1 VLAQKGDHGRELV
14 VAQRR
19 QSALRR
25 RAPGTWRPTPTAIQQ
40 RNRGFD
46 AARGEY
52 VVFLNNDTIVG
63 KDWLDELYETMRGDL
78 RIGIAGAKLLYPDGS
93 LQECGGIIWRL
104 GDGWNWGRGE
114 KADLRLVDDGIS
126 REHSRVVLKGE
137 RVLVEDMGSTNGTY
151 CNGIRLASQVLA
163 EGDKIMIGTGTI
175 LKFTYHDDIDDVFQ
189 QQLTE
194 SALRDP
200 LTKIYNRKFF
210 LDRVQNEF
218 AYADRHHQPLAL
230 LFLDIDRFKSI
241 NDAHGHPVGDE
252 VLKELASLMSKS
264 LRSEDVLARYGGEEF
279 AIICR
284 GLDLDKA
291 QILAERIRK
300 AIEQH
305 RFEARERIIPVTVSI
320 GVATFPDAR
329 VRSAGDLIVQSDE
342 TMYEAKRSG
351 RNRVC
356 ARMPVPGDEEKT
368 GVLPRPR

>member
-1 VLAQKGDHGRELV
+1 VTKRRSGRQSQGGAAKRTQDDTDTDAVHPIFSEPKRDKPYLIVLAG
-14 VAQRR
+14 
-19 QSALRR
+19 SAMGVMHL
-25 RAPGTWRPTPTAIQQ
+25 
-40 RNRGFD
+40 
-46 AARGEY
+46 
-52 VVFLNNDTIVG
+52 
-63 KDWLDELYETMRGDL
+63 LDKEVTV
-78 RIGIAGAKLLYPDGS
+78 I
-93 LQECGGIIWRL
+93 
-104 GDGWNWGRGE
+104 GRGE

-126 REHSRVVLKGE
+126 REHSRVVRKGE

-230 LFLDIDRFKSI
+230 LFLDIDRFKTI
-241 NDAHGHPVGDE
+241 NDTHGHPVGDE
-252 VLKELASLMSKS
+252 VLKELAALMSKS
-264 LRSEDVLARYGGEEF
+264 LRGEDVLARYGGEEF

-284 GLDLDKA
+284 GLDLEKA

-300 AIEQH
+300 GVEQH

-356 ARMPVPGDEEKT
+356 ARVPVPGDEEKT
-368 GVLPRPR
+368 GVLTRR

>member
-1 VLAQKGDHGRELV
+1 VAKRRSGRQSPAGGAARRTADDTDTDAVLPSFTEPKRDKPYLIVLAG
-14 VAQRR
+14 
-19 QSALRR
+19 SAM
-25 RAPGTWRPTPTAIQQ
+25 G
-40 RNRGFD
+40 
-46 AARGEY
+46 
-52 VVFLNNDTIVG
+52 V
-63 KDWLDELYETMRGDL
+63 MH
-78 RIGIAGAKLLYPDGS
+78 LL
-93 LQECGGIIWRL
+93 EKEVTVI
-104 GDGWNWGRGE
+104 GRGE

-284 GLDLDKA
+284 GLDLEKA
-291 QILAERIRK
+291 QVLAERIRN
-300 AIEQH
+300 AVEQH
-305 RFEARERIIPVTVSI
+305 QFEARERIIPVTVSI
-320 GVATFPDAR
+320 GVATFPDSR

-356 ARMPVPGDEEKT
+356 ARVPVPGDEEKT
-368 GVLPRPR
+368 GVLPRR